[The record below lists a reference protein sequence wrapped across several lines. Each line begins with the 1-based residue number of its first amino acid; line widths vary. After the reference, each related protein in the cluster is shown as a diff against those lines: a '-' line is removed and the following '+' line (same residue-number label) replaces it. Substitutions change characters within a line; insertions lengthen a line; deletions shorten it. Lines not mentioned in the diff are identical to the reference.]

1 MTYKRRRK
9 RRPSAPVRKT
19 DRRWRVPPPL
29 VHGPEPLEGGTIL
42 EELREPISVVLWQ
55 AARDISLWTA
65 TPEEE
70 RDELFS
76 GDALEKRRRAIS
88 GLGARAAV
96 TGPLLEI
103 SGILEGD
110 ADEGRL
116 AKGCEAIAKWAE
128 AESLPG
134 VALAFGQA
142 IALIRDDDPKVAY
155 DVGVRARNRGED
167 ARAETWFRR
176 AVMLSRQNGDWTAYS
191 QSFLALG
198 DLYMDR
204 GGFGVA
210 KKFLVRA
217 SRAAKRHSL
226 HAIEEEALAGLAAVE
241 KEIGASADGQESS
254 PKVSRRR
261 SARARE

>member
-55 AARDISLWTA
+55 AARDISLWASTA
-65 TPEEE
+65 EEQ
-70 RDELFS
+70 RGELFS
-76 GDALEKRRRAIS
+76 QDATKNRRAAIS
-88 GLGARAAV
+88 SLDARPAV
-96 TGPLLEI
+96 TGPLAEV
-103 SGILEGD
+103 SAILAGS
-110 ADEGRL
+110 ADEARL
-116 AKGCEAIAKWAE
+116 AKACESIARWAE
-128 AESLPG
+128 TESLPG

-142 IALIRDDDPKVAY
+142 VALIRDEDPRVAY
-155 DVGVRARNRGED
+155 EVGVRARNREED

-176 AVMLSRQNGDWTAYS
+176 AVMLSRQNGDWTTYS

-198 DLYMDR
+198 DLYIDR

-226 HAIEEEALAGLAAVE
+226 HAIEEEALAGLATVE
-241 KEIGASADGQESS
+241 KESAVADGQESS
-254 PKVSRRR
+254 PKVSRRGR